1 MNTVDLLKYSVET
14 AFGILGMVTAD
25 VTQEKADWP
34 PPGKASSITAN
45 YAHILDY
52 VDLVLQKILIPCDDA
67 LFQTYPI
74 EEIILHEVETALPD
88 LHQRAVEVRKA
99 YQDWISSLT
108 PEDLEVQMAT
118 TVGPLNVGQVVE
130 VYVAWHINVH
140 CGEISA
146 LKGLQGA
153 QGYPW

>member
-25 VTQEKADWP
+25 VTQEMADWR

-88 LHQRAVEVRKA
+88 LHQHANDVREA
-99 YQDWISSLT
+99 YLDWLSSLT
-108 PEDLEVQMAT
+108 PADLDVQMET

-153 QGYPW
+153 MGYPW